1 MRKKDI
7 SDAIGN
13 INDRYIEEAAD
24 FQRKKKR
31 TGKSSI
37 LQKSVAAAA
46 SFILVFI
53 LSVSTLVAADF
64 SPAYEFLYT
73 LSPSAAQKLKPVSM
87 ISEDNGIKIEVISAY
102 VESGE
107 AKILISV
114 QDLEE
119 DRIDETTDLF
129 DSFSINTSFDC
140 SSSCENIK
148 YDAETET
155 AVFLISISQWDKYD
169 IADEK
174 ITFSVREILS
184 NKETYEGS
192 ISTLNLDK
200 NSGSVKIFTPYSVLG
215 GSGANSEKY
224 MEDFQALVSQ
234 GDINSPVSGVALT
247 AIGYV
252 GEKLHIH
259 MMEEGSPP

>member
-140 SSSCENIK
+140 
-148 YDAETET
+148 
-155 AVFLISISQWDKYD
+155 
-169 IADEK
+169 IAH
-174 ITFSVREILS
+174 
-184 NKETYEGS
+184 
-192 ISTLNLDK
+192 
-200 NSGSVKIFTPYSVLG
+200 VKI
-215 GSGANSEKY
+215 
-224 MEDFQALVSQ
+224 
-234 GDINSPVSGVALT
+234 
-247 AIGYV
+247 
-252 GEKLHIH
+252 
-259 MMEEGSPP
+259 

>member
-129 DSFSINTSFDC
+129 DSFRPNPFVLRTSPFDKGELYFFLFGGHCLLHFLSFIFSLRVFTSIRTSSAHRRWLSAHHRRT
-140 SSSCENIK
+140 SSAHAVRSVHRRIRPFGILHRTKPFLLFFQIK
-148 YDAETET
+148 FID
-155 AVFLISISQWDKYD
+155 FLILLLCQLQLFFHLIRFAFGYLLG
-169 IADEK
+169 
-174 ITFSVREILS
+174 R
-184 NKETYEGS
+184 
-192 ISTLNLDK
+192 K
-200 NSGSVKIFTPYSVLG
+200 NFTR
-215 GSGANSEKY
+215 
-224 MEDFQALVSQ
+224 
-234 GDINSPVSGVALT
+234 
-247 AIGYV
+247 
-252 GEKLHIH
+252 
-259 MMEEGSPP
+259 

>member
-102 VESGE
+102 VES
-107 AKILISV
+107 
-114 QDLEE
+114 
-119 DRIDETTDLF
+119 
-129 DSFSINTSFDC
+129 
-140 SSSCENIK
+140 
-148 YDAETET
+148 
-155 AVFLISISQWDKYD
+155 
-169 IADEK
+169 
-174 ITFSVREILS
+174 
-184 NKETYEGS
+184 
-192 ISTLNLDK
+192 
-200 NSGSVKIFTPYSVLG
+200 
-215 GSGANSEKY
+215 
-224 MEDFQALVSQ
+224 
-234 GDINSPVSGVALT
+234 
-247 AIGYV
+247 
-252 GEKLHIH
+252 
-259 MMEEGSPP
+259 

>member
-119 DRIDETTDLF
+119 D
-129 DSFSINTSFDC
+129 N
-140 SSSCENIK
+140 
-148 YDAETET
+148 
-155 AVFLISISQWDKYD
+155 V
-169 IADEK
+169 
-174 ITFSVREILS
+174 
-184 NKETYEGS
+184 
-192 ISTLNLDK
+192 
-200 NSGSVKIFTPYSVLG
+200 
-215 GSGANSEKY
+215 
-224 MEDFQALVSQ
+224 
-234 GDINSPVSGVALT
+234 
-247 AIGYV
+247 
-252 GEKLHIH
+252 
-259 MMEEGSPP
+259 

>member
-107 AKILISV
+107 AKILILYKIWRKTGLMKRQICLIV
-114 QDLEE
+114 LV
-119 DRIDETTDLF
+119 
-129 DSFSINTSFDC
+129 SIPHL
-140 SSSCENIK
+140 
-148 YDAETET
+148 T
-155 AVFLISISQWDKYD
+155 AV
-169 IADEK
+169 AH
-174 ITFSVREILS
+174 
-184 NKETYEGS
+184 
-192 ISTLNLDK
+192 
-200 NSGSVKIFTPYSVLG
+200 VKI
-215 GSGANSEKY
+215 
-224 MEDFQALVSQ
+224 
-234 GDINSPVSGVALT
+234 
-247 AIGYV
+247 
-252 GEKLHIH
+252 
-259 MMEEGSPP
+259 

>member
-87 ISEDNGIKIEVISAY
+87 ISEDNGYFCLCRERR
-102 VESGE
+102 GE
-107 AKILISV
+107 DTYFCTRFGGR
-114 QDLEE
+114 QD
-119 DRIDETTDLF
+119 
-129 DSFSINTSFDC
+129 
-140 SSSCENIK
+140 
-148 YDAETET
+148 
-155 AVFLISISQWDKYD
+155 
-169 IADEK
+169 
-174 ITFSVREILS
+174 
-184 NKETYEGS
+184 
-192 ISTLNLDK
+192 
-200 NSGSVKIFTPYSVLG
+200 
-215 GSGANSEKY
+215 
-224 MEDFQALVSQ
+224 
-234 GDINSPVSGVALT
+234 
-247 AIGYV
+247 
-252 GEKLHIH
+252 
-259 MMEEGSPP
+259 